1 MLQVEAVHKSFGDF
15 TAVYGANLTVEQSEL
30 VAVIG
35 PNGAGKTTLFNLIS
49 GQLKADKGKIA
60 FKGEEINGL
69 PPYEICKRGIGRSF
83 QIVNIFRR
91 LTVFENVQVA
101 VLSQQRQSS
110 NLFSPAQN
118 LAVEETHGIL
128 ESVGLSDKASNIAG
142 SLSHGDQKILEIAI
156 ALGNEPELLI
166 LDEPTAGMSPEETAA
181 TMELIKGLGRRPSPI
196 KPEGR
201 GLTILFCEHD
211 MEVVFDIAQSIM
223 VMHHGQTLIQGKPE
237 EVRRNKAVQ
246 EAYLGFDASVSTE
259 PSSRAQAE
267 GLVAA
272 QPNGG
277 EFDA

>member
-15 TAVYGANLTVEQSEL
+15 TAVYGANLTVGKGDL

-35 PNGAGKTTLFNLIS
+35 PNGAGKTTLFNLIT
-49 GQLKADKGKIA
+49 GQLKPDKGRIV

-69 PPYEICKRGIGRSF
+69 PPYEICRRGIGRSF
-83 QIVNIFRR
+83 QIVNIFPR

-110 NLFSPAQN
+110 NIFSPARN
-118 LAVEETHGIL
+118 LAVAETNDIL
-128 ESVGLSDKASNIAG
+128 ESVGLLDKAGNIAG

-156 ALGNEPELLI
+156 ALGNKPELLI

-181 TMELIKGLGRRPSPI
+181 TMRLIKQLASTQ
-196 KPEGR
+196 

-211 MEVVFDIAQSIM
+211 MDVVFDIAQSIM

-237 EVRRNKAVQ
+237 EVRRNKEVQ
-246 EAYLGFDASVSTE
+246 EAYLGGEVDA
-259 PSSRAQAE
+259 
-267 GLVAA
+267 
-272 QPNGG
+272 
-277 EFDA
+277 